1 MTGRI
6 TVLHCPACGYGIIK
20 ITAEGFQCSK
30 CFYIWTEPTK
40 HVPESRYYTEGRR
53 IEPLDV
59 IEDWNLPHHLAC
71 VVKYIARFGRKEGEG
86 LEGLQKAQYYLERF
100 IVKQ

>member
-1 MTGRI
+1 MSI
-6 TVLHCPACGYGIIK
+6 LYCPACGSGIIE
-20 ITAEGFQCSK
+20 ITAKEFKCSK
-30 CFYIWTEPTK
+30 CPHAWTEPPFK
-40 HVPESRYYTEGRR
+40 HVPDSRYYTEGRK

-71 VVKYIARFGRKEGEG
+71 VIKYIARFGRKEGEG
-86 LEGLQKAQYYLERF
+86 IEGLQKAQYYLERF